1 MKKYVVVY
9 NTSETIP
16 IIRHIIT
23 WETQET
29 LEELKKWHCNYFTKL
44 EGDEFKVFKNMDE
57 VNDFEQSLKKGDK
70 NGKIDE

>member
-29 LEELKKWHCNYFTKL
+29 LEELKKWYYKYYIKSNA
-44 EGDEFKVFKNMDE
+44 DEFKVFKNMNE
-57 VNDFEQSLKKGDK
+57 VNDFEQSLKKEDK
-70 NGKIDE
+70 TC

>member
-29 LEELKKWHCNYFTKL
+29 LEELKKWYYNYFTKL
-44 EGDEFKVFKNMDE
+44 EGDELKVFKNMDE
-57 VNDFEQSLKKGDK
+57 VNDFEQSLKKEDK
-70 NGKIDE
+70 IC

>member
-16 IIRHIIT
+16 IIKHMIT

-29 LEELKKWHCNYFTKL
+29 LEELKKWYYNYFTKL
-44 EGDEFKVFKNMDE
+44 EGDGFKVSKNMGE
-57 VNDFEQSLKKGDK
+57 VNDFEQSLKKEDK
-70 NGKIDE
+70 IC

>member
-16 IIRHIIT
+16 IIKHIIT
-23 WETQET
+23 WKT
-29 LEELKKWHCNYFTKL
+29 LEELKKWYYNYFTKL

>member
-29 LEELKKWHCNYFTKL
+29 LEELKQWYYKYYIKSNA
-44 EGDEFKVFKNMDE
+44 DEFKVFKNMDE
-57 VNDFEQSLKKGDK
+57 VNDFEQSLKKEDK

>member
-9 NTSETIP
+9 NTSKTIP
-16 IIRHIIT
+16 IIKHIIT

-29 LEELKKWHCNYFTKL
+29 LEELKQWYYKYYIKSNT
-44 EGDEFKVFKNMDE
+44 DEFKVFKNMDE
-57 VNDFEQSLKKGDK
+57 VNDFEQSLKKGDR

>member
-29 LEELKKWHCNYFTKL
+29 LEELKKWHYNYFIKL

-57 VNDFEQSLKKGDK
+57 VNDFEQSLKKEDK

>member
-9 NTSETIP
+9 NTSKTIP
-16 IIRHIIT
+16 IIRHVIT

-29 LEELKKWHCNYFTKL
+29 LEELKKQYYKYYR
-44 EGDEFKVFKNMDE
+44 EAKGDEFKVFKNMDE

>member
-9 NTSETIP
+9 NTSGTIP

-29 LEELKKWHCNYFTKL
+29 LEELKKWYYNYFTKL
-44 EGDEFKVFKNMDE
+44 EGDEFKVFKNMGE
-57 VNDFEQSLKKGDK
+57 VNDFEQSLKKEDK
-70 NGKIDE
+70 TC

>member
-23 WETQET
+23 WEIQET
-29 LEELKKWHCNYFTKL
+29 LEELKKWYYEYYRKSNA
-44 EGDEFKVFKNMDE
+44 DEFKVFKNMDE
-57 VNDFEQSLKKGDK
+57 VNDFEQSLKKEDK

>member
-29 LEELKKWHCNYFTKL
+29 LEELKQWYYKYYIKSNA
-44 EGDEFKVFKNMDE
+44 DEFKVFKNMDD

>member
-1 MKKYVVVY
+1 MKKYVAVY

-29 LEELKKWHCNYFTKL
+29 LEELKQWYYKYYIKSNA
-44 EGDEFKVFKNMDE
+44 DEFKVFKNMDD

>member
-29 LEELKKWHCNYFTKL
+29 LEELKKWYYNYFTKL
-44 EGDEFKVFKNMDE
+44 EGGEFKVFKNMDE
-57 VNDFEQSLKKGDK
+57 VNDFEQSLKKEDK
-70 NGKIDE
+70 TC

>member
-1 MKKYVVVY
+1 MKKYVIVY
-9 NTSETIP
+9 NTSKTIP
-16 IIRHIIT
+16 IIRRVIT

-29 LEELKKWHCNYFTKL
+29 LEELKQWYYKYYKKINT
-44 EGDEFKVFKNMDE
+44 DEFKVFKNMDE

>member
-9 NTSETIP
+9 NTNERIP
-16 IIRHIIT
+16 IIKHIIT

-29 LEELKKWHCNYFTKL
+29 LEELKQWYYKYYIKSNA
-44 EGDEFKVFKNMDE
+44 DEFKVFKNMDD

>member
-29 LEELKKWHCNYFTKL
+29 LEELKKMVL
-44 EGDEFKVFKNMDE
+44 
-57 VNDFEQSLKKGDK
+57 
-70 NGKIDE
+70 

>member
-9 NTSETIP
+9 NTSETVA

-29 LEELKKWHCNYFTKL
+29 LEELKKWYYNYFTKL
-44 EGDEFKVFKNMDE
+44 EEDEFKVFKNMNE

>member
-16 IIRHIIT
+16 IIKHIIT

-29 LEELKKWHCNYFTKL
+29 LEELKKWYYNYFTKL
-44 EGDEFKVFKNMDE
+44 EGDEFKVLKNMEE
-57 VNDFEQSLKKGDK
+57 VNDFEQSLKKEDK
-70 NGKIDE
+70 IC